1 VGGWELFCVGRGE
14 NTDGMSTDNPG
25 DKPECWT
32 FGKLGPAPNGDTL
45 PEASSPPCMAVTKGL
60 PQREHSMGPGKKPR
74 ARHKF
79 FVSGSS
85 VFWSRLSSSPHKR
98 TPSLCQGQQREGE
111 RETGECKGGRVGGA
125 RWEGAEWV
133 GGAGRELGKAEWES
147 GRGREAGGVG
157 DRGREGE
164 GGRGR
169 GGGGGGGQSPRLG
182 LSFKPPARPAGVPR
196 MLRQGHVSLGF
207 KVPSLGGCPEVR
219 SSEPAVGT
227 YPHNRFHDQ
236 TPCPCV
242 PTCPVVYLQRPVIS
256 LSLSLTL
263 TVQ

>member
-1 VGGWELFCVGRGE
+1 MGGWELFCVGRGE

-85 VFWSRLSSSPHKR
+85 VFWSRLSSSPHRR

-164 GGRGR
+164 GGRGKIGR
-169 GGGGGGGQSPRLG
+169 
-182 LSFKPPARPAGVPR
+182 A
-196 MLRQGHVSLGF
+196 HV
-207 KVPSLGGCPEVR
+207 
-219 SSEPAVGT
+219 
-227 YPHNRFHDQ
+227 
-236 TPCPCV
+236 
-242 PTCPVVYLQRPVIS
+242 
-256 LSLSLTL
+256 
-263 TVQ
+263 

>member
-1 VGGWELFCVGRGE
+1 MGGWELFCVGRGE

-85 VFWSRLSSSPHKR
+85 VFWSRLSSSPHRR

-111 RETGECKGGRVGGA
+111 RETGECKGGRVG
-125 RWEGAEWV
+125 V
-133 GGAGRELGKAEWES
+133 K
-147 GRGREAGGVG
+147 
-157 DRGREGE
+157 
-164 GGRGR
+164 
-169 GGGGGGGQSPRLG
+169 
-182 LSFKPPARPAGVPR
+182 
-196 MLRQGHVSLGF
+196 
-207 KVPSLGGCPEVR
+207 LGGFGC
-219 SSEPAVGT
+219 SE
-227 YPHNRFHDQ
+227 NRGICKKVTRQ
-236 TPCPCV
+236 V
-242 PTCPVVYLQRPVIS
+242 
-256 LSLSLTL
+256 TL
-263 TVQ
+263 YIQDY

>member
-1 VGGWELFCVGRGE
+1 MGGWELFCVGRGE

-85 VFWSRLSSSPHKR
+85 VFWSRLSSSPHRR

-111 RETGECKGGRVGGA
+111 RETGECKGGRVGGC
-125 RWEGAEWV
+125 W
-133 GGAGRELGKAEWES
+133 
-147 GRGREAGGVG
+147 
-157 DRGREGE
+157 
-164 GGRGR
+164 
-169 GGGGGGGQSPRLG
+169 
-182 LSFKPPARPAGVPR
+182 
-196 MLRQGHVSLGF
+196 RQGELSH
-207 KVPSLGGCPEVR
+207 CTVR
-219 SSEPAVGT
+219 VRERDREMTGLCRYTTGHVGT
-227 YPHNRFHDQ
+227 HGQ
-236 TPCPCV
+236 GV
-242 PTCPVVYLQRPVIS
+242 WS
-256 LSLSLTL
+256 
-263 TVQ
+263 

>member
-1 VGGWELFCVGRGE
+1 MGGWELFCVGRGE

-85 VFWSRLSSSPHKR
+85 VFWSRLSSSPHRR

-147 GRGREAGGVG
+147 EMKRDGR
-157 DRGREGE
+157 
-164 GGRGR
+164 
-169 GGGGGGGQSPRLG
+169 
-182 LSFKPPARPAGVPR
+182 
-196 MLRQGHVSLGF
+196 
-207 KVPSLGGCPEVR
+207 R
-219 SSEPAVGT
+219 S
-227 YPHNRFHDQ
+227 
-236 TPCPCV
+236 
-242 PTCPVVYLQRPVIS
+242 
-256 LSLSLTL
+256 
-263 TVQ
+263 

>member
-1 VGGWELFCVGRGE
+1 MGGWELFCVGRGE

-85 VFWSRLSSSPHKR
+85 VFWSRLSSSPHRR

-125 RWEGAEWV
+125 RWEGAEV
-133 GGAGRELGKAEWES
+133 GGKLDCPGVVT
-147 GRGREAGGVG
+147 GGNPAQHG
-157 DRGREGE
+157 LEQNDPRDRYHKGI
-164 GGRGR
+164 
-169 GGGGGGGQSPRLG
+169 
-182 LSFKPPARPAGVPR
+182 
-196 MLRQGHVSLGF
+196 H
-207 KVPSLGGCPEVR
+207 
-219 SSEPAVGT
+219 
-227 YPHNRFHDQ
+227 
-236 TPCPCV
+236 
-242 PTCPVVYLQRPVIS
+242 LQETQV
-256 LSLSLTL
+256 
-263 TVQ
+263 